1 MKSIKINDL
10 AYKEALRLAEKY
22 NIIDLDKISQ
32 SIEEMQRKEI
42 LENTN
47 VKFKIMASSIEELRL
62 EGESPCQMVMRLAF
76 EKGIDIASRQKS
88 DLVISADTIVVL
100 DNTVLGKPKDEIEAR
115 KMITSLS
122 GRTHQ
127 VITGISLINLDN
139 NKKIIDYVI
148 SNVKFK
154 NLSEEDINDYIRTK
168 ESLDKAGA
176 YGIQGYGA
184 LLVEEIQG
192 DYFNIVGL
200 PISRLSDLLKK
211 YFNINLFMEG
221 DVSE

>member
-1 MKSIKINDL
+1 M
-10 AYKEALRLAEKY
+10 
-22 NIIDLDKISQ
+22 NIILASA
-32 SIEEMQRKEI
+32 SPRRKEI

-47 VKFKIMASSIEELRL
+47 VKFKIMSSMIEELTL
-62 EGESPCQMVMRLAF
+62 DNESPCQMVMRLAF
-76 EKGIDIASRQKS
+76 EKGMDVASRQKS
-88 DLVISADTIVVL
+88 DLIISADTIVVL
-100 DNTVLGKPKDEIEAR
+100 DDIILGKPKDEIQAR
-115 KMITSLS
+115 EMIRSLS
-122 GRTHQ
+122 GRSHQ

-154 NLSEEDINDYIRTK
+154 SLSEQDINDYIATK

-184 LLVEEIQG
+184 LLVDEIQG

-211 YFNINLFMEG
+211 HFKINLFMEVG
-221 DVSE
+221 VSE

>member
-1 MKSIKINDL
+1 MKIIL
-10 AYKEALRLAEKY
+10 ASASPR
-22 NIIDLDKISQ
+22 
-32 SIEEMQRKEI
+32 RKEI
-42 LENTN
+42 LENTS
-47 VKFKIMASSIEELRL
+47 VKFDVMASSIKELTID
-62 EGESPCQMVMRLAF
+62 GESPCQMVMRLAF
-76 EKGIDIASRQKS
+76 EKGMDIASRQKN
-88 DLVISADTIVVL
+88 DLIISADTIVVI
-100 DNTVLGKPKDEIEAR
+100 DNTVLGKPKNEIEAR

-184 LLVEEIQG
+184 LLVDEIQG

-211 YFNINLFMEG
+211 HFNINLFMEG

>member
-1 MKSIKINDL
+1 M
-10 AYKEALRLAEKY
+10 
-22 NIIDLDKISQ
+22 NIILASA
-32 SIEEMQRKEI
+32 SPRRKEI

-211 YFNINLFMEG
+211 YFNINLCSG
-221 DVSE
+221 

>member
-1 MKSIKINDL
+1 MAS
-10 AYKEALRLAEKY
+10 ASPR
-22 NIIDLDKISQ
+22 
-32 SIEEMQRKEI
+32 RKEI
-42 LENTN
+42 LENAN
-47 VKFKIMASSIEELRL
+47 VKFKIMASSIEELTL
-62 EGESPCQMVMRLAF
+62 DSESPCQMVMRLAF

-100 DNTVLGKPKDEIEAR
+100 DNTILGKPKDEIEAR

-154 NLSEEDINDYIRTK
+154 KLSEEDINDYIRTR

-211 YFNINLFMEG
+211 HFNINLFMEG

>member
-1 MKSIKINDL
+1 M
-10 AYKEALRLAEKY
+10 
-22 NIIDLDKISQ
+22 NIILASA
-32 SIEEMQRKEI
+32 SPRRKEI
-42 LENTN
+42 LENAS
-47 VKFKIMASSIEELRL
+47 VKFKVMISSIEELTL
-62 EGESPCQMVMRLAF
+62 DGESPCQMVMRLAF
-76 EKGIDIASRQKS
+76 EKGMDIASRQKN
-88 DLVISADTIVVL
+88 DLIISADTIVVI
-100 DNTVLGKPKDEIEAR
+100 DNTVLGKPENEIEAR

-184 LLVEEIQG
+184 LLVDEIQG

-211 YFNINLFMEG
+211 HFNINLFMEG

>member
-1 MKSIKINDL
+1 M
-10 AYKEALRLAEKY
+10 
-22 NIIDLDKISQ
+22 NIILASA
-32 SIEEMQRKEI
+32 SPRRKEI

-76 EKGIDIASRQKS
+76 EKGIDIAFRQKS
-88 DLVISADTIVVL
+88 DLVISADTI
-100 DNTVLGKPKDEIEAR
+100 TVLGKPKDEIEAR

-211 YFNINLFMEG
+211 YFNNVLQNKNLYCRRLG
-221 DVSE
+221 S

>member
-1 MKSIKINDL
+1 M
-10 AYKEALRLAEKY
+10 
-22 NIIDLDKISQ
+22 NIILASA
-32 SIEEMQRKEI
+32 SPRRKEI

-47 VKFKIMASSIEELRL
+47 VKFKIMSSMIEELTL
-62 EGESPCQMVMRLAF
+62 DNESPCQMVMRLAF
-76 EKGIDIASRQKS
+76 EKGMDIASRQKS
-88 DLVISADTIVVL
+88 DLIISADTIVVL
-100 DNTVLGKPKDEIEAR
+100 DDIILGKPKDEIQAR
-115 KMITSLS
+115 EMIKSLS
-122 GRTHQ
+122 GRSHQ

-154 NLSEEDINDYIRTK
+154 SLSEQDINDYIATK

-184 LLVEEIQG
+184 LLVDEIQG

-211 YFNINLFMEG
+211 HFKINLFMEVG
-221 DVSE
+221 VSE

>member
-1 MKSIKINDL
+1 M
-10 AYKEALRLAEKY
+10 
-22 NIIDLDKISQ
+22 NIILASA
-32 SIEEMQRKEI
+32 SPRRREI

-47 VKFKIMASSIEELRL
+47 VKFDVISSSIEELVL

-76 EKGIDIASRQKS
+76 EKGIDIASKRKS

-100 DNTVLGKPKDEIEAR
+100 DNTVLGKPKDEEEA
-115 KMITSLS
+115 KLMITNLS

-127 VITGISLINLDN
+127 VITGISLINLEND
-139 NKKIIDYVI
+139 KKVIDYVI

-154 NLSEEDINDYIRTK
+154 NLSEDDINDYIRTK

-184 LLVEEIQG
+184 LLVEEIKG

-200 PISRLSDLLKK
+200 PISKLSDLLKIH
-211 YFNINLFMEG
+211 FNINLFVEG
-221 DVSE
+221 DLSE

>member
-1 MKSIKINDL
+1 M
-10 AYKEALRLAEKY
+10 
-22 NIIDLDKISQ
+22 NIILASA
-32 SIEEMQRKEI
+32 SPRRKEI

-47 VKFKIMASSIEELRL
+47 VKFKIMASSIEELTL

-76 EKGIDIASRQKS
+76 EKGIDIAFRQKS

-168 ESLDKAGA
+168 ESLD
-176 YGIQGYGA
+176 
-184 LLVEEIQG
+184 
-192 DYFNIVGL
+192 
-200 PISRLSDLLKK
+200 
-211 YFNINLFMEG
+211 MEYKDMG
-221 DVSE
+221 HY

>member
-1 MKSIKINDL
+1 M
-10 AYKEALRLAEKY
+10 
-22 NIIDLDKISQ
+22 NIILASA
-32 SIEEMQRKEI
+32 SPRRREI

-47 VKFKIMASSIEELRL
+47 VKFDVISSSIEELVL

-76 EKGIDIASRQKS
+76 EKGIDIASKRKN

-100 DNTVLGKPKDEIEAR
+100 DNTVLGKPKDEEEA
-115 KMITSLS
+115 KLMITNLS

-127 VITGISLINLDN
+127 VITGISLINLEND
-139 NKKIIDYVI
+139 KKVIDYVI

-154 NLSEEDINDYIRTK
+154 NLSEDDINDYIKTK

-200 PISRLSDLLKK
+200 PISKLSDLLKK
-211 YFNINLFMEG
+211 HFNINLFAEG
-221 DVSE
+221 DLSE

>member
-1 MKSIKINDL
+1 M
-10 AYKEALRLAEKY
+10 
-22 NIIDLDKISQ
+22 NIILASA
-32 SIEEMQRKEI
+32 SPRRKEI

-192 DYFNIVGL
+192 DYFNIVRL

>member
-1 MKSIKINDL
+1 MKIIL
-10 AYKEALRLAEKY
+10 ASASPR
-22 NIIDLDKISQ
+22 
-32 SIEEMQRKEI
+32 RKEI
-42 LENTN
+42 LENTS
-47 VKFKIMASSIEELRL
+47 VKFDVMASSIKELTID
-62 EGESPCQMVMRLAF
+62 GESPCQMVMRLAF
-76 EKGIDIASRQKS
+76 EKGMDIASRQKS
-88 DLVISADTIVVL
+88 DLIISADTIVVI
-100 DNTVLGKPKDEIEAR
+100 DNTVLGKPKNEIEAR
-115 KMITSLS
+115 KMITTLS

-127 VITGISLINLDN
+127 VITGISLINLER

-154 NLSEEDINDYIRTK
+154 NLSEEDVNDYIRTK

-184 LLVEEIQG
+184 LLVNEIQG

-211 YFNINLFMEG
+211 HFNINLFMEG

>member
-1 MKSIKINDL
+1 M
-10 AYKEALRLAEKY
+10 
-22 NIIDLDKISQ
+22 NIILASA
-32 SIEEMQRKEI
+32 SPRRKEI

-139 NKKIIDYVI
+139 NKKIINLDNNKKIIDYVI